1 MRNGR
6 KSLRMYVFFRGATRM
21 YHKWIEM
28 HWILPKWSKQ
38 GEWEKEKWH
47 CDTNV
52 EKQRGIHRNGGN
64 LGKLSLKITEKVSFN
79 IASEA
84 SYIYNLTTGD
94 DFDWT
99 KVHYK
104 WQKWSIWATWSLRSN
119 SVTRQVNFNRTK
131 IGRKCQNATF
141 WVIFKLFSTRFWF
154 MDGLL

>member
-1 MRNGR
+1 
-6 KSLRMYVFFRGATRM
+6 MYVFFRGATRM

-28 HWILPKWSKQ
+28 HWIQPKWSKQ

-84 SYIYNLTTGD
+84 SYIYILTG
-94 DFDWT
+94 
-99 KVHYK
+99 
-104 WQKWSIWATWSLRSN
+104 QKFIINVKNGQFGQPEACGQTVLPDKS
-119 SVTRQVNFNRTK
+119 RQTTK
-131 IGRKCQNATF
+131 IGWKCQNVKNSNATF
-141 WVIFKLFSTRFWF
+141 
-154 MDGLL
+154 

>member
-28 HWILPKWSKQ
+28 HWIQPKWSKQ

-84 SYIYNLTTGD
+84 SYIYILSGQKFIKNAKIIKKLKNSNETFFS
-94 DFDWT
+94 DF
-99 KVHYK
+99 
-104 WQKWSIWATWSLRSN
+104 
-119 SVTRQVNFNRTK
+119 
-131 IGRKCQNATF
+131 
-141 WVIFKLFSTRFWF
+141 
-154 MDGLL
+154 